1 MEEVYKQLF
10 CLFVF
15 TITGISIGILFDIFR
30 ILRKSFKTVDWIT
43 YIQDILFWIL
53 TGIIILFSIFQF
65 NNGEVRGYI
74 FIGIILGVLLYM
86 LTISKYLI
94 KCSVTIIN
102 LIKKI
107 ISYPIN
113 LIKNI
118 LKKVIVNPIVFV
130 IKKVKS
136 SIVIIGKEKQK
147 MTKNIK
153 NKDKKHTNLKEKE
166 GIL

>member
-15 TITGISIGILFDIFR
+15 TITGVSIGILFDIFR
-30 ILRKSFKTVDWIT
+30 ILRRSFKTIDWIT

-53 TGIIILFSIFQF
+53 AGIIILFSIFQF

-86 LTISKYLI
+86 LTISKYII
-94 KCSVTIIN
+94 KGAVTVIN
-102 LIKKI
+102 WIKKI

-113 LIKNI
+113 LIK
-118 LKKVIVNPIVFV
+118 KVLQKIVINPIIFV
-130 IKKVKS
+130 MKKIKN
-136 SIVIIGKEKQK
+136 SIVIIDKNKQK
-147 MTKNIK
+147 LTKNIK
-153 NKDKKHTNLKEKE
+153 NKDKKQTNLKEKE